1 MIALNNPKGKK
12 VKKSKK
18 DALPLFVQQFNPAT
32 DGVKYVG
39 KYVKDELF
47 GNAEITLENGEL
59 YIAIGKNG
67 YKNILK
73 HVKDNRFEFRSDG
86 HGFPVNFTVDEAGNV
101 KELEVEFNYN
111 EEKDFGT
118 WSKLN
123 N

>member
-1 MIALNNPKGKK
+1 M
-12 VKKSKK
+12 
-18 DALPLFVQQFNPAT
+18 QFNPAT